1 MARKLTPKQKKFA
14 EEYVKSGNGT
24 RAAIA
29 ANYKSKS
36 AHSIATENL
45 QKPAVKNYIKEL
57 MDKAA
62 SDRIMDA
69 TEAIELLTRIARGE
83 ETETKVVATQFNVS
97 EIEVPADLKTKIA
110 AVKEILKRYP
120 DSDDFVKAQLHK
132 LNADIRQS
140 TANAR
145 IAEHKADELEG
156 VGRTNPLLVALTG
169 QAKNLLP
176 KDGDVDAD
184 TTE

>member
-14 EEYVKSGNGT
+14 EEYVKTGNAT
-24 RAAIA
+24 QSAIA
-29 ANYKSKS
+29 AEYSEKYAHTNATKLLQNTTLKS
-36 AHSIATENL
+36 
-45 QKPAVKNYIKEL
+45 YIKEL

-83 ETETKVVATQFNVS
+83 ETETKVVATQFDVS

-120 DSDDFVKAQLHK
+120 DSDDFVKAQLDK

-156 VGRTNPLLVALTG
+156 VGRTNPLLVALNK

-176 KDGDVDAD
+176 KDGDTDAD
-184 TTE
+184 TAE